1 MKTTYV
7 TKKINLSDQEK
18 LLIEKK
24 LQKLDKF
31 FTGDASATLT
41 FTVVREEVTVEVT
54 VADRGLLFR
63 GERSAIDKMM
73 ALDEIIDLLIR
84 QVRKNKTRL
93 SKNIAP
99 DAAPTYDPWE
109 EGEEDYHLV
118 RTKEIFLRPMDLE
131 EAIMQMNLLDHN
143 FFMFLDSDTDKISVV
158 YRRKDGQYGMIRSE
172 N

>member
-7 TKKINLSDQEK
+7 TKKLSLSEKEKQTIERK
-18 LLIEKK
+18 LL
-24 LQKLDKF
+24 KLDKF
-31 FTGDASATLT
+31 FTQEAEAAIT

-54 VADRGLLFR
+54 VMDHGMLFR
-63 GERSAIDKMM
+63 GERSAVDKML

-93 SKNIAP
+93 TKALYQDAP
-99 DAAPTYDPWE
+99 DFDPWE
-109 EGEEDYHLV
+109 EGEEDYNLV
-118 RTKEIFLRPMDLE
+118 RTKEVFLRPMDLD

-143 FFMFLDSDTDKISVV
+143 FFMFLDSETDRISVV
-158 YRRKDGQYGMIRSE
+158 YRRKDGQYGLIRSE

>member
-7 TKKINLSDQEK
+7 TKKLTLSEK
-18 LLIEKK
+18 EKQLVEKK
-24 LQKLDKF
+24 LLKLNKF
-31 FTGDASATLT
+31 FTDEAAVTLT

-54 VADRGLLFR
+54 VADHGMLFR
-63 GERSAIDKMM
+63 GERSAVDKMM

-93 SKNIAP
+93 SKSLYGEDP
-99 DAAPTYDPWE
+99 GFDPWE
-109 EGEEDYHLV
+109 DGEDDFNLV
-118 RTKEIFLRPMDLE
+118 RTKEVFLRPMNLD

-143 FFMFLDSDTDKISVV
+143 FFMFLDSDTEKVSVV
-158 YRRKDGQYGMIRSE
+158 YRRKDGQYGLIRSE

>member
-7 TKKINLSDQEK
+7 TKKMSLSEK
-18 LLIEKK
+18 EKQLVEKK
-24 LQKLDKF
+24 LSKLNKF
-31 FTGDASATLT
+31 FTDEATAALT

-54 VADRGLLFR
+54 VKDHGVLFR
-63 GERSAIDKMM
+63 GERSAVDKMM

-93 SKNIAP
+93 SKSLYTEEP
-99 DAAPTYDPWE
+99 DFAPWE
-109 EGEEDYHLV
+109 DGEDDFNLV
-118 RTKEIFLRPMDLE
+118 RTKEVFLRPMDLD

-143 FFMFLDSDTDKISVV
+143 FFMFLDSDTDKISVA
-158 YRRKDGQYGMIRSE
+158 YRRKDGQYGLLRSE

>member
-7 TKKINLSDQEK
+7 TKKMSLSEK
-18 LLIEKK
+18 EKQLVEKK
-24 LQKLDKF
+24 MAKLNKF
-31 FTGDASATLT
+31 FTEEASAAIT

-54 VADRGLLFR
+54 VKDHGMLFR
-63 GERSAIDKMM
+63 GERSAVDKMM

-93 SKNIAP
+93 SKSLYAEMP
-99 DAAPTYDPWE
+99 DFEPWE
-109 EGEEDYHLV
+109 EGEEDYNLV
-118 RTKEIFLRPMDLE
+118 RTKEVFLRPMDLD

-143 FFMFLDSDTDKISVV
+143 FFMFLGSATDKISVA
-158 YRRKDGQYGMIRSE
+158 YRRKDGQYGLLRSE

>member
-7 TKKINLSDQEK
+7 TKKMTLSEK
-18 LLIEKK
+18 EKQLVEKK
-24 LQKLDKF
+24 LNKLNKF
-31 FTGDASATLT
+31 FTEEATATLT

-54 VADRGLLFR
+54 VKDHGMLFR
-63 GERSAIDKMM
+63 GERSAVDKMM

-93 SKNIAP
+93 SKSLYTEEP
-99 DAAPTYDPWE
+99 DFDPWD
-109 EGEEDYHLV
+109 EGEEDFNLV
-118 RTKEIFLRPMDLE
+118 RTKEVFLRPMDLD

-143 FFMFLDSDTDKISVV
+143 FFMFLDSETDKVSVV
-158 YRRKDGQYGMIRSE
+158 YRRKDGQYGLLRSE

>member
-7 TKKINLSDQEK
+7 TKKLSLSEKEKQTIERK
-18 LLIEKK
+18 LL
-24 LQKLDKF
+24 KLDKF
-31 FTGDASATLT
+31 FTHEAEAAIT

-54 VADRGLLFR
+54 VMDHGMLFR
-63 GERSAIDKMM
+63 GERSAVDKML

-93 SKNIAP
+93 TKALYEDAP
-99 DAAPTYDPWE
+99 DFDPWE
-109 EGEEDYHLV
+109 EGEEDYNLV
-118 RTKEIFLRPMDLE
+118 RTKEVFLRPMDLD

-143 FFMFLDSDTDKISVV
+143 FFMFLDSETDRISVV
-158 YRRKDGQYGMIRSE
+158 YRRKDGQYGLIRSE

>member
-7 TKKINLSDQEK
+7 TKKMTLSDREK
-18 LLIEKK
+18 ELVEKK
-24 LQKLDKF
+24 LMKLNKF
-31 FTGDASATLT
+31 FTDEATAALT

-54 VADRGLLFR
+54 VKDHGMLFR
-63 GERSAIDKMM
+63 GERSAVDKMM

-93 SKNIAP
+93 SKSLYAEEP
-99 DAAPTYDPWE
+99 DFEPWE
-109 EGEEDYHLV
+109 DGEDDYNLV
-118 RTKEIFLRPMDLE
+118 RTKEVFLRPMDLD

-143 FFMFLDSDTDKISVV
+143 FFMFLDSDTDKVSVV
-158 YRRKDGQYGMIRSE
+158 YRRKDGQYGLLRSE

>member
-7 TKKINLSDQEK
+7 TRKLTLSDREK
-18 LLIEKK
+18 EQAEKK
-24 LQKLDKF
+24 LQKLQKF
-31 FTGDASATLT
+31 FTEQAEAVLT

-54 VADRGLLFR
+54 VKDHGVLFR
-63 GERSAIDKMM
+63 GERTAVDKMQ

-93 SKNIAP
+93 AKALYETEP
-99 DAAPTYDPWE
+99 DFEPWE
-109 EGEEDYHLV
+109 DGEEHYNLV
-118 RTKEIFLRPMDLE
+118 RTKEIFLRPMDLD

-143 FFMFLDSDTDKISVV
+143 FFMFLDSDTEKVSVV
-158 YRRKDGQYGMIRSE
+158 YRRKDGQYGLLRSE